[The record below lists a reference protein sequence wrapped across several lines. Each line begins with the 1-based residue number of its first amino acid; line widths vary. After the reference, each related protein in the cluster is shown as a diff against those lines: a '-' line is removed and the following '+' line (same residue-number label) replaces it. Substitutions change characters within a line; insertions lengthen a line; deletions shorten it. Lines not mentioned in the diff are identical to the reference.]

1 VKLILPTILSARIDR
16 AQAGFAMPLA
26 LGMGLMMI
34 IIAASLI
41 GRSQSDRATT
51 VSQRELNRA
60 LSVSEAGAIRF
71 QSFLDRHKLLATKN
85 LSQWRITLDSLPII
99 QSSCRSIDILAAKQQ
114 TDLFQASNW
123 IALDNSDANKGKY
136 RIIDYQ
142 YQNGVGKL
150 KVAAEIG
157 TYNNPQ
163 NISKHSLIVDIP
175 IGSESAG
182 LAPPALWANIFNL
195 SPAQPITGQIQGVTC
210 PQVVNV
216 DVDGITGVDA
226 TNIALIA
233 GVPSGQIIADPFT
246 PIPAPKVAPTN
257 AILLP
262 AIATSIQLPRV
273 GYGDVPDANHEYHYL
288 VDIDNPSSGYSIK
301 LQDLDRITINLAANE
316 KINLYLK
323 GNIDFAG
330 SQTVNVNLAHP
341 NLRIYG
347 SAQTVRLIVKDN
359 AAITAFIHAPLADA
373 ESVRALTPNPNP
385 QLTGAVWVNSWN
397 SMTSQNQL
405 PIIQSGT
412 WSDFG
417 ISKLEQPPQLSP
429 ISYWQRVE
437 N

>member
-1 VKLILPTILSARIDR
+1 MSLKFSTTRIDR
-16 AQAGFAMPLA
+16 ARTQAGFAMPLA
-26 LGMGLMMI
+26 LGMGLMMM

-41 GRSQSDRATT
+41 GRSQSDRETT
-51 VSQRELNRA
+51 LSQRELNRA
-60 LSVSEAGAIRF
+60 LSVSEAGAIRL

-85 LSQWRITLDSLPII
+85 LSQWRVTLDNLPLA
-99 QSSCRSIDILAAKQQ
+99 QSNCRSIEIISAKQQ
-114 TDLFQASNW
+114 ADLFQTSAWLVLDTSN
-123 IALDNSDANKGKY
+123 ARKGRY
-136 RIIDYQ
+136 RVVDYQ

-150 KVAAEIG
+150 TIAAEISA
-157 TYNNPQ
+157 YNNIQ

-175 IGSESAG
+175 IGNESAG
-182 LAPPALWANIFNL
+182 IAPPALWANTFNL
-195 SPAQPITGQIQGVTC
+195 STTQPITGQIQGVTC
-210 PQVVNV
+210 PQLPTV

-226 TNIALIA
+226 TNIALIG

-246 PIPAPKVAPTN
+246 PIPAPKIAPTN

-262 AIATSIQLPRV
+262 AITTSIQLPRV
-273 GYGDVPDANHEYHYL
+273 GVGDLPDANHEYNYL

-316 KINLYLK
+316 KVNLYLK

-330 SQTVNVNLAHP
+330 SQTVNVNTTHP

-347 SAQTVRLIVKDN
+347 GTQTIRLIIKDT

-373 ESVRALTPNPNP
+373 NSIHALPPNPNP
-385 QLTGAVWVNSWN
+385 QITGAVWVNSWD
-397 SMTSQNQL
+397 SITSQNQL
-405 PIIQSGT
+405 PIIQAGT

-417 ISKLEQPPQLSP
+417 ISKLEQPAQLSP